1 MFAQRQVQQ
10 RQVQQRQVQQRQVQ
24 QRQVQQRQVQ
34 QQQKVQQQ
42 KVQQQ
47 KVQQQQQGYDNIDIA
62 KLAIVRMSN
71 GAGVQRSFWRL
82 VSSSSSSSS
91 SAGKDGLLVLP
102 NLTERQ
108 IRDLVDLWPASCEAL
123 PESAPLPGVVVA
135 ASSRTL
141 SLPLS
146 LPLSPSP
153 NYTTTVMMDWVTQ
166 TLCPSPGL
174 GFCPY
179 TESSRVSASGLTG
192 VDPAPITYV
201 NSLSSND
208 NIPALM
214 AEFYEALFDMRSKG
228 EQHTSSMIFTA
239 PSWDNNF
246 ESWHKRLFPVLEASI
261 LAAGLG
267 REIGIV
273 CFHPGYLTPAP
284 DHLSRNPF
292 GHLPSTKKLRS
303 WLDEHDERFSSSMND
318 DELTLAASYQRKS
331 PHAMI
336 NVLWSRQLEVAE
348 VSEREASEP

>member
-24 QRQVQQRQVQ
+24 
-34 QQQKVQQQ
+34 QQQ

>member
-1 MFAQRQVQQ
+1 MRLLRQALLGLLPRPVVQFMFAQRQVQQ
-10 RQVQQRQVQQRQVQ
+10 RQVQQRQVQQRQVQQRQVQVQQRQVQ

-47 KVQQQQQGYDNIDIA
+47 KVQQKVQQQQQGYDNIDIA

-71 GAGVQRSFWRL
+71 GA
-82 VSSSSSSSS
+82 
-91 SAGKDGLLVLP
+91 
-102 NLTERQ
+102 
-108 IRDLVDLWPASCEAL
+108 
-123 PESAPLPGVVVA
+123 
-135 ASSRTL
+135 
-141 SLPLS
+141 
-146 LPLSPSP
+146 
-153 NYTTTVMMDWVTQ
+153 
-166 TLCPSPGL
+166 
-174 GFCPY
+174 
-179 TESSRVSASGLTG
+179 ESSRVSASGLTG

-348 VSEREASEP
+348 QKRKSSLLYTQNIKKAYNKLSKNYLLGL